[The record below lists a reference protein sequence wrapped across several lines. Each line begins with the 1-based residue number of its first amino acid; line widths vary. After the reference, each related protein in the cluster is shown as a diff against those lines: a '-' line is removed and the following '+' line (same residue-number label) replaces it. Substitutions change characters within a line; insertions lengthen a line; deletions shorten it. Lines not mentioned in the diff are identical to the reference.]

1 MSKIVKP
8 ETSGIEEMLAAY
20 VAGRLSAPL
29 NALFAAHLELSPVNR
44 HYVRALEAAAG
55 AALVDGPLAPI
66 TRRDAKLAAIFALDA
81 VPARPRVL
89 MPETPDLLPR
99 ALKRFLGRGLN
110 DISWKRALPGVKEY
124 KIMEGEQGD
133 VSLFWIGAGKKM
145 PTHTHEGS
153 EVTLVIQGGFTDV
166 IGHYGVGDVAIADQ
180 DVDHRPV
187 ADDDGEDCICFAVAD
202 APLVLT
208 GAFGRWVEPFRKH

>member
-1 MSKIVKP
+1 
-8 ETSGIEEMLAAY
+8 
-20 VAGRLSAPL
+20 
-29 NALFAAHLELSPVNR
+29 
-44 HYVRALEAAAG
+44 
-55 AALVDGPLAPI
+55 
-66 TRRDAKLAAIFALDA
+66 
-81 VPARPRVL
+81 
-89 MPETPDLLPR
+89 
-99 ALKRFLGRGLN
+99 
-110 DISWKRALPGVKEY
+110 
-124 KIMEGEQGD
+124 MEGERGD

-145 PTHTHEGS
+145 PTPTHEGS

-187 ADDDGEDCICFAVAD
+187 ADDDGEDCLCFAVAD